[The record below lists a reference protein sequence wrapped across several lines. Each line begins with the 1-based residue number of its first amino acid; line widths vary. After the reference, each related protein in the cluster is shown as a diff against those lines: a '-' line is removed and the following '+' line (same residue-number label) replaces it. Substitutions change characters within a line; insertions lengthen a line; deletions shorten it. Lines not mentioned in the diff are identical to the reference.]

1 MHLAAGIV
9 DVVLALHVESDRFED
24 VGDACAVRGS
34 TAVPHMER
42 SGGIR
47 GDELHLD
54 TATISERRT
63 RALHTGAD
71 DAAHRLREC
80 RRRNAEVDET
90 WPGDL
95 DRCDRGRLGQP
106 RHDALGDLARLAPGD
121 AREGEGDGARE
132 VAVAIPAAALDRNV
146 GQRIE
151 REVPVVAKCRQ
162 RVLEERSDV
171 LLH

>member
-1 MHLAAGIV
+1 MLATLAPFA
-9 DVVLALHVESDRFED
+9 ALHGRAPH
-24 VGDACAVRGS
+24 GAVRWDS
-34 TAVPHMER
+34 R
-42 SGGIR
+42 
-47 GDELHLD
+47 
-54 TATISERRT
+54 RRT
-63 RALHTGAD
+63 PPGHGDHPPNAERVLLHTGAD

-90 WPGDL
+90 RPGDL